1 MHILLKDLLKEEEEK
16 SALQVQLYVDMDGVL
31 VDMDAGFKELSDGLA
46 PREYEEKN
54 GKSSFWKLI
63 ASKPNFW
70 IDLKPMPDAKQ
81 LWDVIKANFKNPPP
95 VILSAG
101 QGSSIVQQKTAWI
114 RKHIDP
120 TVKVIIASA
129 GSKKPEYILKTP
141 GRVTHVLLDDTG
153 PRDVEDDK
161 QDNITAWNNVALHR
175 IAIHHTDA
183 ASSIKQLQTFIELQ
197 TFINE

>member
-31 VDMDAGFKELSDGLA
+31 VDMESGFMELSDGLA
-46 PREYEEKN
+46 PKEYEEKN
-54 GKSSFWKLI
+54 GKNSFWKLI

-70 IDLKPMPDAKQ
+70 IDLKPMPDAKI
-81 LWDVIKANFKNPPP
+81 LWDFIKENFKNPPP

-129 GSKKPEYILKTP
+129 GSKKPEYLLKTT
-141 GRVTHVLLDDTG
+141 VH
-153 PRDVEDDK
+153 
-161 QDNITAWNNVALHR
+161 
-175 IAIHHTDA
+175 
-183 ASSIKQLQTFIELQ
+183 F
-197 TFINE
+197 

>member
-1 MHILLKDLLKEEEEK
+1 MHLLLKDLLKEEEEK
-16 SALQVQLYVDMDGVL
+16 SALQVQCYVDMDGVL

-63 ASKPNFW
+63 GNKPNFW
-70 IDLKPMPDAKQ
+70 IDLKPTPDAKI
-81 LWDVIKANFKNPPP
+81 LWDFIKENFKNPPP

-129 GSKKPEYILKTP
+129 GSKKPEYIRNTP
-141 GRVTHVLLDDTG
+141 GRVTHVLLDDTQKNI
-153 PRDVEDDK
+153 DVWD
-161 QDNITAWNNVALHR
+161 NVALHR
-175 IAIHHTDA
+175 IAILHTDA
-183 ASSIKQLQTFIELQ
+183 SSSIKKLQPFVIE
-197 TFINE
+197 